1 MQHLYGRIHADL
13 IWAGH
18 RAVRSA
24 GEQHAA
30 RRLTD
35 SRGQATVE
43 YVGLMLLVS
52 LLMVGMVGAMTKFRG
67 DQGTQLAE
75 AIANKIKEAVQK
87 VDYR

>member
-1 MQHLYGRIHADL
+1 MHSIFGLAHAEL
-13 IWAGH
+13 AWT
-18 RAVRSA
+18 
-24 GEQHAA
+24 A
-30 RRLTD
+30 RRLAGRLAQ

-87 VDYR
+87 VDFR